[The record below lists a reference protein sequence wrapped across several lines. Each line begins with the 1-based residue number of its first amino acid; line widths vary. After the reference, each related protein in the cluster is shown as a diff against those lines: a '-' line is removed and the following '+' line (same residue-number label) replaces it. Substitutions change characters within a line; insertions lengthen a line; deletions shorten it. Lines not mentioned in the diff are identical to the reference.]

1 VNNPWPTRVAR
12 SVAPVVALLISLG
25 CGSSSLQQPMS
36 TTGPGP
42 LSFAQSSTPATDPS
56 PQSIAV
62 ADFNGDGKLDLAVPV
77 YSIFTNLTDVNILLG
92 NGDGTFTAG
101 PAFQLVGQN
110 ANNAAIADFD
120 GDGKPD
126 LAISLPDANQLQTL
140 LGNGD
145 GTFTA
150 MLPIAVNGI
159 FIVATGDFNGDGRPD
174 LVTVNFDPGTLT
186 ILLGNGDGT
195 FTQKATITTPA
206 TGPGGLAVGP
216 VSVALGDFN
225 GDGVLDLAAANC
237 PRSDQGAQGSVT
249 ILLGNGDGTFTAQA
263 QSPLAGGQPLFIAS
277 GDLNGDHFLDLV
289 VTDMNDGAPD
299 PGSLTVLLG
308 KGDGTFTPTATSPA
322 TGSIPYSVAV
332 ADFNGDGK
340 PDLAVANAGSNTISV
355 LLGNGDGTFAT
366 PMSFS
371 AGEDPIFAA
380 VGDFNGD
387 GIPDLAAAN
396 NTTRSVTVLLTKN

>member
-1 VNNPWPTRVAR
+1 
-12 SVAPVVALLISLG
+12 
-25 CGSSSLQQPMS
+25 MS
-36 TTGPGP
+36 PPGPGP
-42 LSFAQSSTPATDPS
+42 LSFVQSSTPPTNPS

-77 YSIFTNLTDVNILLG
+77 YSIFTTLTDVNILLG

-101 PAFQLVGQN
+101 PAFPLVGQN

-126 LAISLPDANQLQTL
+126 LAISLPDTNQLQTL

-150 MLPIAVNGI
+150 VLPITVDGI
-159 FIVATGDFNGDGRPD
+159 FVVATGDFNGDGKPD

-206 TGPGGLAVGP
+206 TSPGGVAVGP

-225 GDGVLDLAAANC
+225 GDGVLDLAVANC
-237 PRSDQGAQGSVT
+237 PRTDQGAQGSVT

-277 GDLNGDHFLDLV
+277 GDLNGDHILDLV

-322 TGSIPYSVAV
+322 TGSVPYSVAV

-396 NTTRSVTVLLTKN
+396 NTSSSVTVLLTKN